1 MKTRDVIYLQGIG
14 MLHFRENPADVKKAY
29 PFAAVAKMEG
39 IHFFYFSFNNVDF
52 DNMKIDGWMYE
63 EGKWIQKQVDFPAVV
78 INSCNPKTEIQTK
91 ILKNLKKYAILT
103 SFPVGNKMK
112 VYKKVKKAK
121 VFASYLIPSTTLHK
135 PEELISFLKN
145 QPRAVIKPLSGNHGK
160 KVFFIEKT
168 EQQYKVTEEF
178 NTMYMNEKEL
188 NRYFQ
193 PIITGQKF
201 LMQPFIECK
210 TKNGLTYDFRL
221 HVQKNGEGKW
231 EINLIYPRISG
242 NAKMISNISSGGYRG
257 ELASFLKDEFGEES
271 KKVKESLEV
280 FALTF
285 SAHFDTL
292 YENSFDELGI
302 DVGMDANQ
310 RLWMFEVNWRPGS
323 KNREFEVA
331 KRLIPYCKYLIN
343 KNWKTII

>member
-1 MKTRDVIYLQGIG
+1 VINLQGIG
-14 MLHFRENPADVKKAY
+14 MLHFRKNPVDVKKAY

-39 IHFFYFSFNNVDF
+39 IPFFYFSFNNVDF
-52 DNMKIDGWMYE
+52 DNRKIDGWMYE
-63 EGKWIQKQVDFPAVV
+63 EGNWIQKQFDFPFVV
-78 INSCNPKTEIQTK
+78 INSCNPKTENQSK
-91 ILKNLKKYAILT
+91 ILKKLKKHAIFT

-121 VFASYLIPSTTLHK
+121 VFASYLIPSTTLLK
-135 PEELISFLKN
+135 SDEIISFLKN

-168 EQQYKVTEEF
+168 EEQYKVTEGF
-178 NTMYMNEKEL
+178 NIMYMNEEEL
-188 NRYFQ
+188 SRYFQ
-193 PIITGQKF
+193 PIITAQKF

-221 HVQKNGEGKW
+221 HVQKNGKGKW
-231 EINLIYPRISG
+231 EITLIYPRISG

-257 ELASFLKDEFGEES
+257 ELASFLEDEFDEDA
-271 KKVKESLEV
+271 KKVKERLED

-292 YENSFDELGI
+292 YEHSFDELGI
-302 DVGMDANQ
+302 DVGIDANQ
-310 RLWMFEVNWRPGS
+310 GLWLFEVNWRPGS
-323 KNREFEVA
+323 KNREFDVA
-331 KRLIPYCKYLIN
+331 KRLIPYCKYLLYENSIP
-343 KNWKTII
+343 

>member
-1 MKTRDVIYLQGIG
+1 MIYLQGIG
-14 MLHFRENPADVKKAY
+14 MLHFRKKPEDVKKAY

-63 EGKWIQKQVDFPAVV
+63 EGNWIQKRFDFPAVV
-78 INSCNPKTEIQTK
+78 INSCNPKTENQTK
-91 ILKNLKKYAILT
+91 ILKKLKKYAIFT

-121 VFASYLIPSTTLHK
+121 VFASYLIPSTILLK
-135 PEELISFLKN
+135 SEELIAFLKN

-168 EQQYKVTEEF
+168 EEQFKVTEGF
-178 NTMYMNEKEL
+178 NIMYMNEKEL
-188 NRYFQ
+188 NIYFR
-193 PIITGQKF
+193 PIIAAQKF

-210 TKNGLTYDFRL
+210 TKSGLTYDFRL

-231 EINLIYPRISG
+231 EITLIYPRISG

-257 ELASFLKDEFGEES
+257 ELASFLEDEFDEDS
-271 KKVKESLEV
+271 KKVKENLVV

-285 SAHFDTL
+285 TTHLDTL
-292 YENSFDELGI
+292 YEHSFDELGI
-302 DVGMDANQ
+302 DVGIDANQ
-310 RLWMFEVNWRPGS
+310 RLWLFEVNWRPGS
-323 KNREFEVA
+323 KNREFDVA
-331 KRLIPYCKYLIN
+331 KRLIPYCKYLLN
-343 KNWKTII
+343 KNSIP

>member
-39 IHFFYFSFNNVDF
+39 IHFFYFSFDNVDF
-52 DNMKIDGWMYE
+52 DNMKIDGWVYE
-63 EGKWIQKQVDFPAVV
+63 EGKWLQKQVDFPAVV
-78 INSCNPKTEIQTK
+78 INSCNPKTENQTK
-91 ILKNLKKYAILT
+91 ILKKLKKHATLT

-121 VFASYLIPSTTLHK
+121 VFASYLIPSTILHK
-135 PEELISFLKN
+135 TENLISFLKN
-145 QPRAVIKPLSGNHGK
+145 QPRTVIKPLSGNHGK

-168 EQQYKVTEEF
+168 EEQFKVTEEF

-188 NRYFQ
+188 NRFIQ
-193 PIITGQKF
+193 PIITRQKF

-257 ELASFLKDEFGEES
+257 ELASFLKEEFGEDS
-271 KKVKESLEV
+271 KKVRESLET

-292 YENSFDELGI
+292 YEHSFDELGI
-302 DVGMDANQ
+302 DVGIDSDQ

-331 KRLIPYCKYLIN
+331 KRLIPYCKYLLN
-343 KNWKTII
+343 KNFIP

>member
-1 MKTRDVIYLQGIG
+1 MIYLQGIG
-14 MLHFRENPADVKKAY
+14 MLHFRQNPADVKKAY
-29 PFAAVAKMEG
+29 PYAAVAKMEG

-63 EGKWIQKQVDFPAVV
+63 DGKWIQKQVDFPAVV
-78 INSCNPKTEIQTK
+78 INSCNPKTENQSN
-91 ILKNLKKYAILT
+91 ILRKLKQYANLT

-121 VFASYLIPSTTLHK
+121 EFASYLIPSTTLNM

-168 EQQYKVTEEF
+168 QQQYKVTEEF
-178 NTMYMNEKEL
+178 NTIYMNEKEL
-188 NRYFQ
+188 NKYFQ
-193 PIITGQKF
+193 PIITGKKF

-221 HVQKNGEGKW
+221 HVQKNGDGKW

-257 ELASFLKDEFGEES
+257 ELASFLKDEFGDDS

-292 YENSFDELGI
+292 YEHSFDELGI
-302 DVGMDANQ
+302 DVGIDVNQ

-331 KRLIPYCKYLIN
+331 RRLIPYCKYLIN
-343 KNWKTII
+343 KN

>member
-1 MKTRDVIYLQGIG
+1 VINLQGIG
-14 MLHFRENPADVKKAY
+14 MLHFRKNPVDVKKAY

-39 IHFFYFSFNNVDF
+39 IPFFYFSFNNVDF
-52 DNMKIDGWMYE
+52 DNRKIDGWMYE
-63 EGKWIQKQVDFPAVV
+63 EGNWIQKQFDFPFVV
-78 INSCNPKTEIQTK
+78 INSCNPKTENQSK
-91 ILKNLKKYAILT
+91 ILKKLKKHAIFT

-121 VFASYLIPSTTLHK
+121 VFASYLIPSTTLLK
-135 PEELISFLKN
+135 SDEIISFLKN

-168 EQQYKVTEEF
+168 EEQYKVTEGF
-178 NTMYMNEKEL
+178 NIMYMNEEEL
-188 NRYFQ
+188 SRYFQ
-193 PIITGQKF
+193 TIITAQKF

-221 HVQKNGEGKW
+221 HVQKNGKGKW
-231 EINLIYPRISG
+231 EITLIYPRISG

-257 ELASFLKDEFGEES
+257 ELASFLEDEFDEDA
-271 KKVKESLEV
+271 KKVKERLED

-292 YENSFDELGI
+292 YEHSFDELGI
-302 DVGMDANQ
+302 DVGIDANQ
-310 RLWMFEVNWRPGS
+310 GLWLFEVNWRPGS
-323 KNREFEVA
+323 KNREFDVA
-331 KRLIPYCKYLIN
+331 KRLIPYCKYLLYENSIP
-343 KNWKTII
+343 

>member
-1 MKTRDVIYLQGIG
+1 
-14 MLHFRENPADVKKAY
+14 
-29 PFAAVAKMEG
+29 
-39 IHFFYFSFNNVDF
+39 
-52 DNMKIDGWMYE
+52 
-63 EGKWIQKQVDFPAVV
+63 
-78 INSCNPKTEIQTK
+78 
-91 ILKNLKKYAILT
+91 
-103 SFPVGNKMK
+103 MK

>member
-1 MKTRDVIYLQGIG
+1 MDLQGIG
-14 MLHFRENPADVKKAY
+14 LLHFRKNPADVKKAY

-39 IHFFYFSFNNVDF
+39 IHFFYFSYNHVDF
-52 DNMKIDGWMYE
+52 DNMKINGWMYE

-78 INSCNPKTEIQTK
+78 INSCNPKTENQTK
-91 ILKNLKKYAILT
+91 ILRRIKKYAILT

-121 VFASYLIPSTTLHK
+121 LFASYLIPSTTLLNS
-135 PEELISFLKN
+135 EELISFLKK

-168 EQQYKVTEEF
+168 EKQYKLTEES
-178 NTMYMNEKEL
+178 NIMYMNEKEL
-188 NRYFQ
+188 NRYLQ
-193 PIITGQKF
+193 PIITAQKF

-210 TKNGLTYDFRL
+210 TKNGLPYDFRL

-231 EINLIYPRISG
+231 EITLIYPRISG

-257 ELASFLKDEFGEES
+257 ELDSFLKDEFEDDS
-271 KKVKESLEV
+271 RKVKESLEE

-292 YENSFDELGI
+292 YEHSFDELGI
-302 DVGMDANQ
+302 DVAIDANQ
-310 RLWMFEVNWRPGS
+310 RLWLFEVNWRPGS
-323 KNREFEVA
+323 KNREFDVA
-331 KRLIPYCKYLIN
+331 KRLIPYCKYLLNEKRIP
-343 KNWKTII
+343 

>member
-1 MKTRDVIYLQGIG
+1 MDLQGIG
-14 MLHFRENPADVKKAY
+14 MLHYRKNPEDVKKAY

-52 DNMKIDGWMYE
+52 DNMKINGWIYE
-63 EGKWIQKQVDFPAVV
+63 EGKWNQKHVDFPAVV
-78 INSCNPKTEIQTK
+78 INSCNPKTENQK
-91 ILKNLKKYAILT
+91 IILNKIKKYAILT

-121 VFASYLIPSTTLHK
+121 VFANYLIPSTTLQK
-135 PEELISFLKN
+135 SEDLISFLNN
-145 QPRAVIKPLSGNHGK
+145 QPRAVIKPLSGNQGK
-160 KVFFIEKT
+160 KVFFIEKA
-168 EQQYKVTEEF
+168 EELYRVTEGL

-188 NRYFQ
+188 TRYVH
-193 PIITGQKF
+193 PLITVQKF
-201 LMQPFIECK
+201 LIQPFIECK

-221 HVQKNGEGKW
+221 HVQKNGQGKW

-257 ELASFLKDEFGEES
+257 ELTSFLKDEFDDNAE
-271 KKVKESLEV
+271 KIKEGLEY

-292 YENSFDELGI
+292 YEHPFDELGI
-302 DVGMDANQ
+302 DVGIDANLN
-310 RLWMFEVNWRPGS
+310 LWIFEVNWRPGS

-331 KRLIPYCKYLIN
+331 RRLIPYCKYLLD
-343 KNWKTII
+343 KNDTP

>member
-14 MLHFRENPADVKKAY
+14 MLHFREDPADVKKAY

-78 INSCNPKTEIQTK
+78 INSCNPKTENQTK
-91 ILKNLKKYAILT
+91 ILRKLKKYAILT

-135 PEELISFLKN
+135 PEELITFLKN
-145 QPRAVIKPLSGNHGK
+145 QPKAVIKPLSGNHGK

-168 EQQYKVTEEF
+168 EQQYKVTEQF
-178 NTMYMNEKEL
+178 NTMYLNEKEL

-193 PIITGQKF
+193 PIITGQRF

-231 EINLIYPRISG
+231 EINLIYPRICG

-257 ELASFLKDEFGEES
+257 ELASFLKDEFGEDS
-271 KKVKESLEV
+271 KMVKESLEV

-292 YENSFDELGI
+292 YEHSFDELGI
-302 DVGMDANQ
+302 DVGIDANQ

-343 KNWKTII
+343 KN

>member
-1 MKTRDVIYLQGIG
+1 MNLQGIG
-14 MLHFRENPADVKKAY
+14 MLHYREHPTDVKKAY

-39 IHFFYFSFNNVDF
+39 IHFFYFSFKNVDF
-52 DNMKIDGWMYE
+52 DNMKINGWIYE
-63 EGKWIQKQVDFPAVV
+63 EGKWIQKQVEFPAVV
-78 INSCNPKTEIQTK
+78 INSCNPKTEKQTK
-91 ILKNLKKYAILT
+91 IVRKLKKYTIFT

-121 VFASYLIPSTTLHK
+121 VFAPYLIPSTTLLMSD
-135 PEELISFLKN
+135 ELISYLKN
-145 QPRAVIKPLSGNHGK
+145 QPRVVIKPHSGNHGK

-168 EQQYKVTEEF
+168 EEQYKVTEGS

-193 PIITGQKF
+193 PILTAQKF
-201 LMQPFIECK
+201 LMQPFIESK

-231 EINLIYPRISG
+231 EITLIYPRISG

-257 ELASFLKDEFGEES
+257 ELVSFLKDEFDEHS
-271 KKVKESLEV
+271 KKVKETLEV

-285 SAHFDTL
+285 PAHFDTL
-292 YENSFDELGI
+292 YEHSFDELGI
-302 DVGMDANQ
+302 DVAIDANQ
-310 RLWMFEVNWRPGS
+310 RLWLFEVNWRPGS
-323 KNREFEVA
+323 KNREFDVA

-343 KNWKTII
+343 ENSIT